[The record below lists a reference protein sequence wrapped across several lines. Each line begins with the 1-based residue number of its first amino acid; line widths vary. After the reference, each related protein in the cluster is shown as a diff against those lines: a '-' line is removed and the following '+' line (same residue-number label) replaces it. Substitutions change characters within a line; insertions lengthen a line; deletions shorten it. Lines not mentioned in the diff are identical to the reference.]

1 MFLRKSRLH
10 LALVALLAR
19 RSGAFANVSKT
30 SADEVRARV
39 EQFWNFFIKKS
50 KNEFDELYSSSA
62 TVFAADA
69 RRGESARL
77 MLVRRGRELFGPA
90 SAVAAKLGTIDV
102 QLLRDDLAVASYAFH
117 FTITRSLPTGKRVS
131 VDVPFGRSTQV
142 FQRDAA
148 GILRIIHEHQSSAEP
163 VIPKELS
170 PDAGTLTW
178 R

>member
-1 MFLRKSRLH
+1 LFLRKSRSRP
-10 LALVALLAR
+10 ALVGLVGLP
-19 RSGAFANVSKT
+19 SGAFADMSKT
-30 SADEVRARV
+30 SADEVRARI
-39 EQFWNFFIKKS
+39 EQFWSFFTKKS
-50 KNEFDELYSSSA
+50 KNEFEELYSPSA

-77 MLVRRGRELFGPA
+77 MLVRRARELFGPA
-90 SAVAAKLGTIDV
+90 SSVAAKLGTIDV

-117 FTITRSLPTGKRVS
+117 FTMTRSLPTGKRVS
-131 VDVPFGRSTQV
+131 LDVPFGRSTQV
-142 FQRDAA
+142 FQRDSS

-170 PDAGTLTW
+170 PDG

>member
-1 MFLRKSRLH
+1 M
-10 LALVALLAR
+10 ALLAR

>member
-1 MFLRKSRLH
+1 LFLRKSRLH